1 MSTPRHVVVTIDGP
15 AGVGKSTV
23 SRLVADRLGVRHID
37 TGAMYRELTAVALE
51 RGVSVDDG
59 PALAELVDV
68 PPLDGVD
75 IRAERVSA
83 AVSAVSR
90 HSEVRVRMRARQREL
105 AGDAAVLEGRDTGTR
120 VCPDAPVKVYL
131 TAPVAVRALRR
142 APELGLPTE
151 DVERTIAERDRL
163 DAEQLPPAP
172 DAHILDT
179 APLSVDQVVDAVL
192 DLVRSAA

>member
-1 MSTPRHVVVTIDGP
+1 MSTAGRVVVTIDGP

-23 SRLVADRLGVRHID
+23 ARLVADRLRVRHID
-37 TGAMYRELTAVALE
+37 TGAMYRELTAVALA

-68 PPLDGVD
+68 PAPD
-75 IRAERVSA
+75 RADLRSERVSA

-90 HSEVRVRMRARQREL
+90 HPDVRVRMRARQREL

-142 APELGLPTE
+142 APELGLPAE
-151 DVERTIAERDRL
+151 EVERTIAERDRL
-163 DAEQLPPAP
+163 DAEQLAAAP
-172 DAHILDT
+172 GAHMIDT
-179 APLSVDQVVDAVL
+179 GPLSVEQVVDAVL
-192 DLVRSAA
+192 ELVGSAA